1 MACTAP
7 KTSSAPP
14 GQSRPRL
21 YVLDGLRFAAALL
34 VVAYHYITL
43 RDGWGE
49 DPKAISSSVYR
60 LSEYGWL
67 GVEIFFL
74 ISGFVICMSGWG
86 RSLGDF
92 VASRV
97 SRLYPAYWAA
107 VLLTAAVLTAFPDVR
122 SAGGWQN
129 ILTNLTML
137 QEGVGV
143 PDLDDVYWT
152 LFVELKFYLLFAIV
166 IFRGVTYRRCVL
178 FCGLWTVAGIF
189 SQGSHNELLASWAVS
204 QYSPYFIAGIA
215 FYLMHRFGP
224 NALLWCIVAVSFLL
238 AQHYVHGRL
247 VTNLG
252 AKADL
257 VEEWPARLVIL
268 VTFALMGALALGVF
282 DRLQWRWLAAAGNLT
297 YPLYLIHMYVGFTLI
312 ALLRHHVPAE
322 LLFPAVTAFM
332 LAISWVIHRY
342 VERPIG
348 RKLRQAMIRSMKEM
362 RANSTDQHDRPHTPD
377 PTEVGIRSHA
387 ERTGRPKVH
396 IP

>member
-7 KTSSAPP
+7 KDSSAPP
-14 GQSRPRL
+14 RNPPPRL
-21 YVLDGLRFAAALL
+21 YALDGLRFVAALL

-43 RDGWGE
+43 RDGWGK
-49 DPKAISSSVYR
+49 DPEAISSSVYH

-67 GVEIFFL
+67 GVEVFFL

-92 VASRV
+92 VTSRV
-97 SRLYPAYWAA
+97 SRLYPAYWVA
-107 VLLTAAVLTAFPDVR
+107 VLLTAGVLTAFPEVR
-122 SAGGWQN
+122 SVGSWQN

-143 PDLDDVYWT
+143 ADLDDVYWT

-189 SQGSHNELLASWAVS
+189 SLGSHNELLTSWAVS

-215 FYLMHRFGP
+215 FYLMHRFRP
-224 NALLWCIVAVSFLL
+224 NALLWAIVAVSFLL

-252 AKADL
+252 AKADA
-257 VEEWPARLVIL
+257 VDEWPARLVIL
-268 VTFALMGALALGVF
+268 MAFVMMGAIALGFF
-282 DRLQWRWLAAAGNLT
+282 DRLRWSWLATAGNLT
-297 YPLYLIHMYVGFTLI
+297 YPLYLIHMYVGFTI
-312 ALLRHHVPAE
+312 ISLLRHHVPAW
-322 LLFPAVTAFM
+322 LLFPVVTAFM
-332 LAISWVIHRY
+332 LAISWIIHRC

-348 RKLRQAMIRSMKEM
+348 RKLRHAMKRSMKEM
-362 RANSTDQHDRPHTPD
+362 RADSMDYGRPCPPARAEADIRPSTDR
-377 PTEVGIRSHA
+377 TER
-387 ERTGRPKVH
+387 RKVH
-396 IP
+396 VP